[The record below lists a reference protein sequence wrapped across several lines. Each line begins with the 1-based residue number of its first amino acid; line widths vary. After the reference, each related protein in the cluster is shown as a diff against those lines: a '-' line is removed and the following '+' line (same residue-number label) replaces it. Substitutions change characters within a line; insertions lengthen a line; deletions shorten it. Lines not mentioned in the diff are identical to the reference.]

1 MAFQPKRFLAC
12 CLMAGFMS
20 GGLSAATASQHGSL
34 QLLRLNLKDQ
44 LVQSAKVGGE
54 TGCKNFIWARRAYRV
69 VQHGYAY
76 CELYS
81 RRSCRADRAID
92 VLWLGSHYRPQPDL
106 DPDTPQPRIL
116 PGTRWQVATENGDK
130 KNLRVASWRCSYE
143 AD

>member
-1 MAFQPKRFLAC
+1 MTSRLKRFLAC
-12 CLMAGFMS
+12 CVAIGLLG
-20 GGLSAATASQHGSL
+20 GGLSAVLADGHGSL

-54 TGCKNFIWARRAYRV
+54 TGCQNFVWARRAHRA
-69 VQHGYAY
+69 VQLGYAY

-81 RRSCRADRAID
+81 RRNCPADRAID

-116 PGTRWQVATENGDK
+116 PGTRWQLATENGDK

-143 AD
+143 VE